1 MAKYDLT
8 VPISAEQIR
17 RLKVGDVIYVT
28 GRLFTARDKAHQLML
43 TLPTAKIPAVLRGL
57 PLYHCGP
64 LVRQEKGKWLVVSA
78 GPTTSRR
85 LESTEAEVM
94 EKLGVSVL
102 MGKGGMGSKT
112 AAALKR
118 LPGVYLAYT
127 GGAGVLA
134 AEQITDVLE
143 VLWLKELGMADAV
156 WLFDVLKFGPL
167 IVGMDTH
174 GSSLYPREGPFK
186 IH

>member
-1 MAKYDLT
+1 MTEYHLKS
-8 VPISAEQIR
+8 PISPEQIR
-17 RLKVGDVIYVT
+17 RLKIGDIIYLT
-28 GRLFTARDKAHQLML
+28 GKIFTARDKAHQLIL
-43 TLPTAKIPAVLRGL
+43 TLPAAEIPAVLKGL

-64 LVRQEKGKWLVVSA
+64 LVKQERGKWLVLSA

-85 LESTEAEVM
+85 LEMIEAEVM

-102 MGKGGMGSKT
+102 IGKGGMGPKT

-118 LPGVYLAYT
+118 RPGLYLAYT

-143 VLWLKELGMADAV
+143 VIWLRELGMADAV
-156 WLFDVLKFGPL
+156 WLFDVLEFGPL
-167 IVGMDTH
+167 VVAMDAH
-174 GSSLYPREGPFK
+174 GASLYPKERMCTTE
-186 IH
+186 